1 MATRGQISTETTG
14 EFSSPDFRA
23 LFDIAPSAQ
32 LVILPDDPA
41 FTMVTANK
49 AYLQL
54 VNLTSEDLAGLGVF
68 EMFPDNPDDPS
79 ASGVRNLR
87 DSLRRAITTRSP
99 DLMPEQRYDVQ
110 PSDSKR
116 PGFEERYWRI
126 LNTPILD
133 GDGGVRYILISVEE
147 VTDRIRAEQREQR
160 AVQELRTSDTRFRQ
174 LAETSTFGLL
184 IGDLEGN
191 LFHMN
196 LTARELLSYTSEDVA
211 AGLVGGDR
219 LTPSEFAALDAE
231 ALRQL
236 GSTGRCAPYEKAF
249 IAKNGRHVPVLL
261 GASCLDSGSGPTEV
275 AAFILDLTERKRAE
289 RRDAFLVHLDDAV
302 RSLTDPDEITRT
314 VARLLGEQLKV
325 DRCTYCCFE
334 ADEEMLNITWD
345 HTRPG
350 MPSMSGRYTLTQFG
364 AFAAQLLRANLPY
377 AIEDIETDP
386 RSAEGKDAYR
396 QASIRAAAA
405 VPLQK
410 AGRLVAS
417 MSVHQRTPRRWLPEE
432 LELIQLVANR
442 CWESIERARVAQD
455 LQASERRLRLA
466 QRVGRIGS
474 FEWLIKED
482 RITWSTE
489 LEQLYGLP
497 EGSFGGSPEAWRKRL
512 VGEDAD
518 RIISGLR
525 DCIERRLTEYAYELR
540 AVLPDGNQRWLRGHS
555 QFFYNELG
563 EPVRMIGVNFD
574 IDVQKRAA
582 AHLQQQWHTFDTALS
597 HTPDFTYIFGLDG
610 RFTYIN
616 RALLS
621 LLQRSYED
629 AVGKNFF
636 ELDYPPEL
644 AGRLQRQ
651 IQQVIDTQRPL
662 RDQTP
667 FTSPAG
673 ETGHYEYIF
682 VPVFGKNGQVE
693 AVAGSTR
700 DITDREHFEHAIAQ
714 SEAKLQQVFMQAPVA
729 ILVLRGRDLIVELAN
744 PSYQA
749 LLQGRELLGRHL
761 VDVIPE
767 LGQHVWDAL
776 SRVLDTGEPF
786 LANDWLVPYDRDGD
800 GVPED
805 HWFNVVY
812 NPWLEFDGTV
822 SGVIAVLTDVSPQV
836 LARTELERVNREL
849 EEFAYVA
856 SHDLQEPLRMI
867 NIYSQLIVRS
877 LPEEDVKLE
886 RYSDFVRQGA
896 ARMEALIKDLLT
908 FSSTVHKDESEVGT
922 ANLSDSLS
930 EALSVLKDRIEESGA
945 RITAP
950 SLPNVRGDTQQLTH
964 VFLNLITNSLKYR
977 NPNLPPEI
985 TISATRENDQWMIAF
1000 RDNGIGFEQ
1009 QYAKRIFGLFKRLHK
1024 SDYPGTGLGL
1034 AICER
1039 IVQRYGGRMWAEGKP
1054 GEGSTFYFA
1063 LCAV

>member
-1 MATRGQISTETTG
+1 MASGMQPSMKKKPD
-14 EFSSPDFRA
+14 FPAPDFRA
-23 LFDIAPSAQ
+23 LFDLAPAAH
-32 LVILPDDPA
+32 LVILPDDPT
-41 FTMVTANK
+41 FTIVIANE
-49 AYLQL
+49 AYLGL
-54 VNLTSEDLAGLGVF
+54 VNLKPEDLTGQGVF
-68 EMFPDNPDDPS
+68 KMFPDNPDHPT

-87 DSLRRAITTRSP
+87 DSLRRAIATRGP

-110 PSDSKR
+110 PSGPER

-133 GDGGVRYILISVEE
+133 EYGGIGYILISVEE
-147 VTDRIRAEQREQR
+147 VTGRIRAERREHR
-160 AVQELRTSDTRFRQ
+160 ALQELRTSETRFRQ

-196 LTARELLSYTSEDVA
+196 STARELLGYTSQDIA
-211 AGLVGGDR
+211 AGLVRWDR
-219 LTPSEFAALDAE
+219 LTPPEFAALDAE

-236 GSTGRCAPYEKAF
+236 SSTGRCAPYEKAY
-249 IAKNGRHVPVLL
+249 IAKDGKYVPVLL
-261 GASCLDSGSGPTEV
+261 GASCLDSGDGPAEV

-289 RRDAFLVHLDDAV
+289 RRDAFLVQLDDAV
-302 RSLTDPDEITRT
+302 RTLTDPDEITRT
-314 VARLLGEQLKV
+314 VARLLGEQLQV
-325 DRCTYCCFE
+325 DRCTYCCFD
-334 ADEEMLNITWD
+334 ADQETLNITWD

-350 MPSMSGRYTLTQFG
+350 MLSMAGRYTLSQFG
-364 AFAAQLLRANLPY
+364 EFAAQLLRANLPY
-377 AIEDIETDP
+377 AIEDIENDP
-386 RSAEGKDAYR
+386 RAADAKDAYR
-396 QASIRAAAA
+396 EASIRAAVA

-410 AGRLVAS
+410 GGRLVAA
-417 MSVHQRTPRRWLPEE
+417 MSLHQRTPRRWLPEE

-442 CWESIERARVAQD
+442 CWESIERARVGRE

-466 QRVGRIGS
+466 QRIGRIGS

-482 RITWSTE
+482 QITWTTE

-497 EGSFGGSPEAWRKRL
+497 EGSFERSPDAWRKRL
-512 VGEDAD
+512 VSEDAD
-518 RIISGLR
+518 RIVVGLR
-525 DCIERRLTEYAYELR
+525 DCIEKRLTEYAYEFR
-540 AVLPDGNQRWLRGHS
+540 VVLPDGNQRWLRGHS
-555 QFFYNELG
+555 QFLYNEAG

-574 IDVQKRAA
+574 IDAQKQAE
-582 AHLQQQWHTFDTALS
+582 AHLQRQWHTFDTALS
-597 HTPDFTYIFGLDG
+597 HTPDFTYIFDLDG

-636 ELDYPPEL
+636 DLDYPPEL

-651 IQQVIDTQRPL
+651 IQQVIETKRPL
-662 RDQTP
+662 RDHTP

-682 VPVFGKNGQVE
+682 VPVFGKSGQVE

-700 DITDREHFEHAIAQ
+700 DITDREHFERALAQ

-729 ILVLRGRDLIVELAN
+729 ILVLRGRDLTIELAN
-744 PSYQA
+744 PSYRA
-749 LLQGRELLGRHL
+749 LLNERELLGRKL
-761 VDVIPE
+761 AEVVPE

-776 SRVLDTGEPF
+776 YSVLDTGEPF
-786 LANDWLVPYDRDGD
+786 VANDWLVPYDRDGD
-800 GVPED
+800 GIPED

-812 NPWLEFDGTV
+812 NPWLSFDGTV
-822 SGVIAVLTDVSPQV
+822 SGIIAVLIDVTPQV
-836 LARTELERVNREL
+836 LARKELERVNHEL
-849 EEFAYVA
+849 EEFAFVA

-877 LPEEDVKLE
+877 LPEKDVKLE
-886 RYSDFVRQGA
+886 QYSNFVRQGV
-896 ARMEALIKDLLT
+896 ARMEALIHDLLT
-908 FSSTVHKDESEVGT
+908 FSSTVHEDDSQIGT
-922 ANLSDSLS
+922 ADLSASLS
-930 EALSVLKDRIEESGA
+930 EAVSVLKDRIEESGT

-950 SLPNVRGDTQQLTH
+950 SLPNARGDTQQMTH
-964 VFLNLITNSLKYR
+964 VFLNLIANSIKYR
-977 NPNLPPEI
+977 NPSLPPRI
-985 TISATRENDQWMIAF
+985 TISATRENDQWIIMF

-1054 GEGSTFYFA
+1054 GQGSTFYFA
-1063 LCAV
+1063 LCAA